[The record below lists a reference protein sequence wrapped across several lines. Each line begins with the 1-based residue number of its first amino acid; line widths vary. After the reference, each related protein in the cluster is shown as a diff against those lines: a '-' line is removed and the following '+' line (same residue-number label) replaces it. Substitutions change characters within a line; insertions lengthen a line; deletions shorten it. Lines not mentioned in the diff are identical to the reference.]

1 MTGKLAEALA
11 AFQGE
16 APTVHKDKTA
26 TVPTKSGGS
35 YKYAYA
41 DLADVA
47 AAAYPILAR
56 HGLCFSCAP
65 GLVDGKAVVRGIL
78 LHSSGESIEGAL
90 PLQGNTAQ
98 EIGSSLTYARRYL
111 LGCLTGIVT
120 DADDD
125 GALAT
130 AAKRAP
136 RPKPVEPSAPQHDPN
151 DWPSKTAA
159 AKTPEKR
166 ARDHMFALLGDVG
179 LGKDR
184 DAALALMSR
193 VVGRPIASSTELS
206 DDEVQLMIQTLRDWK
221 QTGVD
226 PTTGETS

>member
-1 MTGKLAEALA
+1 MTGKLAESLA

-47 AAAYPILAR
+47 AAAYPILAK
-56 HGLCFSCAP
+56 HGLSFSCAP
-65 GLVDGKAVVRGIL
+65 GITEGKAVVRGIL
-78 LHSSGESIEGAL
+78 LHSSGESIEGVL

-136 RPKPVEPSAPQHDPN
+136 RPRPVEPDRVPQHDPN
-151 DWPSKTAA
+151 GNPSETGELRTEAQSRKLWAT
-159 AKTPEKR
+159 
-166 ARDHMFALLGDVG
+166 LGELG
-179 LGKDR
+179 LTDR
-184 DAALALMSR
+184 DAALAEISR
-193 VVGRPIASSTELS
+193 ILGEPVESTKSLTRTQASVVLS
-206 DDEVQLMIQTLRDWK
+206 VLSERK
-221 QTGVD
+221 
-226 PTTGETS
+226 PS